1 MDRKLLE
8 GRDPA
13 LLLQCYPG
21 SSFQARRAAR
31 TQGALA
37 DDRFSSVSAGPPTS
51 SSCWTNVRSTGAAS
65 SARGAPPTGARATC
79 GPSTSTCTAPGCS
92 YKTRSLG
99 LRLLGKVFFFFF
111 FLKGDGETSCFYF
124 RGKRKKKNYCAILV
138 LFGVDWIPIDGF
150 SLPVSLP
157 TLPRPPRSLD
167 WEVEPCFTVVE
178 RGVLTQPT
186 IRSMSLFRKLYFSS
200 PIMKSVIINTFY
212 DF

>member
-65 SARGAPPTGARATC
+65 SARGARPTGARATC
-79 GPSTSTCTAPGCS
+79 GPSTSTCMAPGCS

-124 RGKRKKKNYCAILV
+124 RGKKKKLLCHSGAFWSRLDSYRGLLPARLPP
-138 LFGVDWIPIDGF
+138 IPPQATKEPGLG
-150 SLPVSLP
+150 SG
-157 TLPRPPRSLD
+157 TLLHC
-167 WEVEPCFTVVE
+167 V
-178 RGVLTQPT
+178 
-186 IRSMSLFRKLYFSS
+186 
-200 PIMKSVIINTFY
+200 
-212 DF
+212 